1 MIRRP
6 PRSTLFPYTTLFRS
20 PAHHGLL
27 ATAVSRGLHPA
38 RRAGGDGGRGAT
50 QAYQEGHPA
59 ARRDPPAPAA
69 VLLVAGARP
78 NARAPGRERAHQPP
92 ITPPRGAAR
101 PTGENGRGAGRGR
114 E

>member
-50 QAYQEGHPA
+50 PAYQEGHPA

-69 VLLVAGARP
+69 VFLVAGARRIAP
-78 NARAPGRERAHQPP
+78 APGREPAHQPP
-92 ITPPRGAAR
+92 ISPHPDAAP
-101 PTGENGRGAGRGR
+101 PTGRAQPNPRQA
-114 E
+114 